1 MDMLKLSEARERA
14 GYKSR
19 RGFLY
24 FAERVGLRIYSY
36 GDRIRKVDADELERV
51 LHAQA
56 SEPNDVRERVREI
69 AARRREA
76 GAP

>member
-1 MDMLKLSEARERA
+1 MGRKIKLGVGAHRA

-36 GDRIRKVDADELERV
+36 GDRIRRVDEDELELV
-51 LHAQA
+51 LDAQVR
-56 SEPNDVRERVREI
+56 EPDEVRERVRDL
-69 AARRREA
+69 ARRREA
-76 GAP
+76 SA